1 MDDSKL
7 KNPSLGRF
15 YTETFHLNVPVE
27 LRLVETSDQLG
38 TLENIDI
45 TIYIRGPPEDPK
57 EVKVELMSEVDLFF
71 HYTHKRNI
79 DTFRDIQQS
88 HKLLIKLKD
97 YPKLLENLL
106 NKVKSTPTQYLA
118 VFYMDREGSGRF
130 DIIQNISYKFME
142 LVTCEFVVS
151 NNDLVRKSIVY
162 RYGIQ
167 KMMMEEVQG
176 QINKLEEIVRHRAT
190 GLIPVIKK
198 SLMKGN

>member
-1 MDDSKL
+1 MDDFKL
-7 KNPSLGRF
+7 TNPSLGRL
-15 YTETFHLNVPVE
+15 YTETFRCTVPVE

-45 TIYIRGPPEDPK
+45 AVYVRGSQEEPK

-71 HYTHKRNI
+71 HYTHKRNV
-79 DTFRDIQQS
+79 DNFRDIQQS

-106 NKVKSTPTQYLA
+106 NKVKTTPTQFLA
-118 VFYMDREGSGRF
+118 VFYMDREGAGRF

-151 NNDLVRKSIVY
+151 SNDLVRKSIVY
-162 RYGIQ
+162 RYKTQ
-167 KMMMEEVQG
+167 KTMMEETEE
-176 QINKLEEIVRHRAT
+176 QIKKLEEIIRHRAT

-198 SLMKGN
+198 SLKKPN